1 MIYDFS
7 MYLSDLD
14 DQRLFQVL
22 KKSNQLDLIWKEIS
36 LIRQIEI
43 NEKKENIQDLVTIA
57 SKAMKFT
64 NLKNQESLS
73 KKWANY
79 ILFQETDAIFV
90 YLFSQTKCFLKN
102 NLIIIN
108 EEKLNDIKRGNTI
121 IFSPHWGDFYSI
133 PIILASL
140 RIQNVPLANGDE
152 GEHMRSIL
160 DVMLSSLKKYITE
173 VLDTSNPVNA
183 LFKLDNLL
191 KNSKNI
197 LEFPEYTLGPKP
209 KYRTKYLDNFF
220 PVAYGLAAL
229 AKRNNSNIQPVTFT
243 RIDDFPHYELRFY
256 SKINIKDM
264 TVGQINNNI
273 HRLINS
279 IIVKTPEKWWYW
291 YLFSKNRIS
300 IN

>member
-121 IFSPHWGDFYSI
+121 IFSPHLGRFLFYTNNI
-133 PIILASL
+133 
-140 RIQNVPLANGDE
+140 
-152 GEHMRSIL
+152 GE
-160 DVMLSSLKKYITE
+160 
-173 VLDTSNPVNA
+173 
-183 LFKLDNLL
+183 F
-191 KNSKNI
+191 KNSKC
-197 LEFPEYTLGPKP
+197 
-209 KYRTKYLDNFF
+209 
-220 PVAYGLAAL
+220 
-229 AKRNNSNIQPVTFT
+229 
-243 RIDDFPHYELRFY
+243 
-256 SKINIKDM
+256 
-264 TVGQINNNI
+264 
-273 HRLINS
+273 S
-279 IIVKTPEKWWYW
+279 I
-291 YLFSKNRIS
+291 S
-300 IN
+300 